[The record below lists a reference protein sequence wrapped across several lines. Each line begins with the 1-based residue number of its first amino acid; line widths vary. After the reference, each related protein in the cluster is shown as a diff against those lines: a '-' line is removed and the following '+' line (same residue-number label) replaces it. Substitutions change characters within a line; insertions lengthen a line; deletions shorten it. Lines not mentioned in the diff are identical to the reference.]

1 MNKFFLTMSIL
12 SAAVFTLPFFAQP
25 VMAQSRTAIKDGHL
39 PQVQW
44 YRSRIQARV
53 EDRTPI
59 IKYDTPPAKE
69 PIYIIP
75 TALPQASAAPT
86 VVLPGP
92 GQGGGAGGGVNAPPG
107 YAAIDPNNPA
117 PARFGT
123 NIPAHGMAPAN
134 ALPNGNT
141 TNRLAGR
148 MWGAPKGN
156 SGSPGAIAVPA
167 RALPAGDALAKTAVY
182 NPIQST
188 GVGSGSASSVVK
200 TSTHAELAPR
210 GALLKK

>member
-1 MNKFFLTMSIL
+1 MNKFFLTMSL
-12 SAAVFTLPFFAQP
+12 VAATGFALPLFAQP
-25 VMAQSRTAIKDGHL
+25 VMAQNNTAIKDGHL

-59 IKYDTPPAKE
+59 IKYDTPTPKE
-69 PIYIIP
+69 PIYMIP

-92 GQGGGAGGGVNAPPG
+92 GQGGGAGGGVNVPPG

-117 PARFGT
+117 PARFGS

-134 ALPNGNT
+134 TLPNGNT

-156 SGSPGAIAVPA
+156 AGSPGAVAVPA
-167 RALPAGDALAKTAVY
+167 KALPVGDGVPKPQFTLRLRLSPSALA
-182 NPIQST
+182 
-188 GVGSGSASSVVK
+188 
-200 TSTHAELAPR
+200 
-210 GALLKK
+210 ALLLS